1 MDWIG
6 SQQRV
11 LSSARRGGE
20 GPRGGRNRDRGP
32 KRLTAEAVNRSPVAE
47 VIGNRDAWSHH
58 HFNANFERPDP
69 LDAKVGTCV
78 TRDMNRKLCF
88 GRSVL
93 YFDDILYKVRV
104 K

>member
-1 MDWIG
+1 M
-6 SQQRV
+6 Q
-11 LSSARRGGE
+11 
-20 GPRGGRNRDRGP
+20 
-32 KRLTAEAVNRSPVAE
+32 
-47 VIGNRDAWSHH
+47 
-58 HFNANFERPDP
+58 RPDP

-104 K
+104 KYYG